1 MKYSTELYKI
11 VDGCRLF
18 HNFVPFLKKW
28 FSNYYKLILTPFFFK
43 CDWCVS
49 HFTHRCMQMGPTCAR
64 VCGGNPLRWANP
76 PASACK
82 WTRRTRWQSSTSSPK
97 AQRKAPV
104 WAAVRSTPAKR
115 NSWSFFRKGKSED
128 EFWWMNN
135 RRRGIIVEVGLG
147 ASQQPV
153 LSLTSENTINQWL
166 AILILLWGFFFF
178 ICITKLS
185 GKLVQV

>member
-1 MKYSTELYKI
+1 M
-11 VDGCRLF
+11 
-18 HNFVPFLKKW
+18 FLKLLQVD
-28 FSNYYKLILTPFFFK
+28 FNSILFK
-43 CDWCVS
+43 MWLMCVS

-82 WTRRTRWQSSTSSPK
+82 WTRRTWWQSSTSSPK

-115 NSWSFFRKGKSED
+115 NSWSLRHCSKRKGKRED
-128 EFWWMNN
+128 EFWWMNI
-135 RRRGIIVEVGLG
+135 RRRGITVEVVLG

-166 AILILLWGFFFF
+166 AILILLWAFFFC